1 MIATRFVRRALAPTS
16 RCFLFAAQT
25 PQFNSLSMAF
35 TRVQSRAFGSTDD
48 NSHSDFQPQQKA
60 QLTNNEIHDK
70 IKQWVT
76 ENDVCVFMKGT
87 RKMPQCGFSKF
98 VVVLLNAYN
107 VKNFKDVNVLA
118 DEKLREQI
126 KLYSNWPTLP
136 QVYIKGQFVGG
147 CDIMKEMHEDGT
159 LRELLIQH
167 NIVKDSDAIGEVKR

>member
-1 MIATRFVRRALAPTS
+1 
-16 RCFLFAAQT
+16 
-25 PQFNSLSMAF
+25 
-35 TRVQSRAFGSTDD
+35 
-48 NSHSDFQPQQKA
+48 
-60 QLTNNEIHDK
+60 
-70 IKQWVT
+70 
-76 ENDVCVFMKGT
+76 
-87 RKMPQCGFSKF
+87 
-98 VVVLLNAYN
+98 VLLNAYN

>member
-1 MIATRFVRRALAPTS
+1 
-16 RCFLFAAQT
+16 
-25 PQFNSLSMAF
+25 
-35 TRVQSRAFGSTDD
+35 
-48 NSHSDFQPQQKA
+48 
-60 QLTNNEIHDK
+60 
-70 IKQWVT
+70 
-76 ENDVCVFMKGT
+76 
-87 RKMPQCGFSKF
+87 MPQCGFSKF

-147 CDIMKEMHEDGT
+147 CDIMKEMHEDGS

>member
-1 MIATRFVRRALAPTS
+1 M
-16 RCFLFAAQT
+16 
-25 PQFNSLSMAF
+25 
-35 TRVQSRAFGSTDD
+35 
-48 NSHSDFQPQQKA
+48 
-60 QLTNNEIHDK
+60 
-70 IKQWVT
+70 
-76 ENDVCVFMKGT
+76 
-87 RKMPQCGFSKF
+87 
-98 VVVLLNAYN
+98 LLNAYN

>member
-1 MIATRFVRRALAPTS
+1 
-16 RCFLFAAQT
+16 
-25 PQFNSLSMAF
+25 
-35 TRVQSRAFGSTDD
+35 
-48 NSHSDFQPQQKA
+48 
-60 QLTNNEIHDK
+60 
-70 IKQWVT
+70 
-76 ENDVCVFMKGT
+76 MKGT

-147 CDIMKEMHEDGT
+147 CDIMKEMHEDGS